1 MLLSA
6 LNVPTPRMGSFTRNV
21 RNLEIA
27 PVAGKVLRGTE
38 CRIAPLIRAVKKGPR
53 DQSNEIGSLK
63 DHLRGDDRK
72 CGLEK
77 REPVAE
83 RKHNREEKQHPN
95 KRKQHS
101 EPEHGA
107 NHK

>member
-1 MLLSA
+1 MA
-6 LNVPTPRMGSFTRNV
+6 SFTRNV

-38 CRIAPLIRAVKKGPR
+38 CRIAPLIRAVEKGPR
-53 DQSNEIGSLK
+53 DQSNKIGSLK
-63 DHLRGDDRK
+63 DDLRGDDRK

-83 RKHNREEKQHPN
+83 RKHDGEGKQHPD
-95 KRKQHS
+95 KCK
-101 EPEHGA
+101 
-107 NHK
+107 

>member
-6 LNVPTPRMGSFTRNV
+6 LSEPTPRMGSFTRNV

-38 CRIAPLIRAVKKGPR
+38 CRIAPLIRAVEKGPR
-53 DQSNEIGSLK
+53 DQSHKMSSLK
-63 DHLRGDDRK
+63 DGLRDANRK

-77 REPVAE
+77 REPAAE
-83 RKHNREEKQHPN
+83 RKHDGEESSTPTRVSNTLNRNTP
-95 KRKQHS
+95 
-101 EPEHGA
+101 PT
-107 NHK
+107 